1 MKLNF
6 EKIELQKM
14 DISLISLENG
24 EECCIFC
31 AKRAFVHF
39 GIFSKNGQITQFGK
53 ILWKIPLFAK
63 NLGDYHYFKTQVMH
77 VTRVLIIVFPVSC

>member
-14 DISLISLENG
+14 DIFLISLENE

-31 AKRAFVHF
+31 AKRAFAHF
-39 GIFSKNGQITQFGK
+39 GIFNKNGQITQFGK